1 METLTPQRGSNAS
14 MKRLASR
21 LWYSPTFT
29 TWGSLATRLMSVML
43 ILPLVLVKFSPGEI
57 VIWQLFATLSTLLLL
72 LDFGLA
78 PTFSRMLAYANGG
91 ASISDLSRIQEKRDQ
106 APAPSNQ
113 ATLLAV
119 YGSLRWLYLR
129 CGFAAVVLLS
139 MGGTIALIKPMGE
152 LPDARHAW
160 LAWALVAS
168 TSLAA
173 IWGQVFG
180 SALQGLNQVA
190 VMRRWEILTASGQIA
205 CSFLVLAMDGNLL
218 ALVISNQAWLVFNT
232 WRLRR
237 LLYSTKPEL
246 KQAPSMPEHEVT
258 RILWPA
264 AWRSGVGILMSNGII
279 QLSGVMYSQVA
290 PAAEVAAYLLALRIM
305 TVVKEFCAAPFYSK
319 LPRLAELQASG
330 QRDQQLQLAR
340 RGMSWSLWVYALGTV
355 AVMFVLPIALEF
367 TGSQTQFVP
376 ALFWC
381 VMSLAFFAERVG
393 SLHIQLYS
401 LTNHIVWHI
410 ANGVTGVLM
419 ISLAFVLYRWQGA
432 IGLPLAMLVVNLA
445 FYCVYAM
452 WHSSRAFDFG
462 AFAFQR
468 NTSLGPLLF
477 LSGMSLIAIH
487 WFHG

>member
-1 METLTPQRGSNAS
+1 M
-14 MKRLASR
+14 
-21 LWYSPTFT
+21 
-29 TWGSLATRLMSVML
+29 TWGSLSTRLLSITLV
-43 ILPLVLVKFSPGEI
+43 LPLALVKFSPAEI
-57 VIWQLFATLSTLLLL
+57 VIWQLFATLSVLLLL

-91 ASISDLSRIQEKRDQ
+91 ASIADLASMQEKRKQ
-106 APAPSNQ
+106 TTTSTNPQ
-113 ATLLAV
+113 TLLTV
-119 YGSLRWLYLR
+119 YGTLRWLYLR
-129 CGFAAVVLLS
+129 FGLVTTILLGI
-139 MGGTIALIKPMGE
+139 GGTFALLKPMSE
-152 LPDARHAW
+152 LPDASDAW
-160 LAWALVAS
+160 LAWAVAVS

-173 IWGQVFG
+173 IWAQVFG
-180 SALQGLNQVA
+180 SALQGLNQIA
-190 VMRRWEILTASGQIA
+190 VMRRWQILTSTGQMAS
-205 CSFLVLAMDGNLL
+205 SFLVLLLDGGLL
-218 ALVISNQAWLVFNT
+218 TLVISNQVWLVFNT

-237 LLYSTKPEL
+237 LLYSMRPEL
-246 KQAPSMPEHEVT
+246 AKAPSTPNPEVT
-258 RILWPA
+258 GILWPA

-279 QLSGVMYSQVA
+279 QLSGVLYSQVA

-305 TVVKEFCAAPFYSK
+305 TVIKEFCAAPFYSK

-330 QRDQQLQLAR
+330 QRDEQLQLAR

-355 AVMFVLPIALEF
+355 AVTFGLPIALEL
-367 TGSQTQFVP
+367 TGSQTQFVS

-393 SLHIQLYS
+393 ALHIQLYS

-419 ISLAFVLYRWQGA
+419 MGLAVAFYLWQGA
-432 IGLPLAMLVVNLA
+432 IGLPLAMLVANLA
-445 FYCVYAM
+445 FYCVYAT

-462 AFAFQR
+462 AIAFQR

-477 LSGMSLIAIH
+477 LGGMSLIAIH

>member
-1 METLTPQRGSNAS
+1 METLTPSLGSNAN

-43 ILPLVLVKFSPGEI
+43 VLPLVLVKFSPGEI

-91 ASISDLSRIQEKRDQ
+91 ASITDLARIQEKRGQ
-106 APAPSNQ
+106 APAGSNQ
-113 ATLLAV
+113 ETLLTV

-129 CGFAAVVLLS
+129 CGFGAVALLGL
-139 MGGTIALIKPMGE
+139 GGTAALIKPMGE
-152 LPDARHAW
+152 LPDAHNAW

-205 CSFLVLAMDGNLL
+205 CSFLVLALDGGLL
-218 ALVISNQAWLVFNT
+218 TLVISNQLWLLFNA
-232 WRLRR
+232 WRLRQ
-237 LLYSTKPEL
+237 LLYATMPEL
-246 KQAPSMPEHEVT
+246 RQAPSTPHPDVMK
-258 RILWPA
+258 ILWPA
-264 AWRSGVGILMSNGII
+264 AWRSGIGMLMSNGII
-279 QLSGVMYSQVA
+279 QFSGVMYSQIA

-305 TVVKEFCAAPFYSK
+305 TVVTQFSAAPFYSK

-330 QRDQQLQLAR
+330 QRDEQLQLAR
-340 RGMSWSLWVYALGTV
+340 RGMSLSMWVYAAGAV
-355 AVMFVLPIALEF
+355 AVMFTVPFALKVS
-367 TGSQTQFVP
+367 GSQIKFVSE
-376 ALFWC
+376 LFWC

-393 SLHIQLYS
+393 ALHIQLYS

-410 ANGVTGVLM
+410 ANGVSGTLL
-419 ISLAFVLYRWQGA
+419 IAFAFIFYHWQGT

-445 FYCVYAM
+445 FYSVYAVK
-452 WHSSRAFDFG
+452 HSSQAFEFG
-462 AFAFQR
+462 AFSFQKG
-468 NTSLGPLLF
+468 TALGPLLL
-477 LSGMSLIAIH
+477 LSGMSVLAIH